1 VWRIERPANGKV
13 LVNRVSGGLGR
24 LKVKNDGD
32 RDAYLVLAKSSAP
45 KKALLGVYV
54 RAGRSATVRGV
65 PDGTYIVFFSQGRAG
80 TRTRAGSPWSRSGA
94 ASRTRSSSRPSRTSY
109 TIWTLSLESV
119 LGGNAPTNPVDEGE
133 FPG

>member
-1 VWRIERPANGKV
+1 M
-13 LVNRVSGGLGR
+13 SGGLGR

-54 RAGRSATVRGV
+54 RAAGRRRCEASWTAPTSCSSARGAL
-65 PDGTYIVFFSQGRAG
+65 GRALAPVH
-80 TRTRAGSPWSRSGA
+80 RGA
-94 ASRTRSSSRPSRTSY
+94 ERRRFEDPIKFKTTRTSY